1 MDILLVIVGI
11 VLIVIIVIMLF
22 FVEKKRLKFNQ
33 FCDFNR
39 HFDDLN
45 QHKNPVTAP
54 TLTNE
59 EYIDFSDFQV
69 VTSDKEYI
77 KKINELEN
85 KIKSYKEREYNF
97 AKLLDSNDVQ
107 KYYDLLDYYN
117 DSEKTFAV
125 IDNIL
130 KSNESQERKILLI
143 NNAIKNSR
151 RKE

>member
-22 FVEKKRLKFNQ
+22 FVEKKRLKCNQ

-59 EYIDFSDFQV
+59 
-69 VTSDKEYI
+69 EYI